1 MLRHVHSF
9 SLVRNCRHGVARCLT
24 LELTSREAV
33 QEFAV
38 SFATAKVGGS
48 SAGAFAEYL
57 SEQADL
63 VADYYGSRELDGLAF
78 TRVQGK
84 AASYLGVEQGL
95 TMEQFEDLHH
105 GRWNGQQL
113 SQMSYR

>member
-1 MLRHVHSF
+1 M
-9 SLVRNCRHGVARCLT
+9 
-24 LELTSREAV
+24 
-33 QEFAV
+33 
-38 SFATAKVGGS
+38 S
-48 SAGAFAEYL
+48 S
-57 SEQADL
+57 
-63 VADYYGSRELDGLAF
+63 DGLAF

-113 SQMSYR
+113 SQMSYRPVWELDDAGKSSATPGATRSRLATPRARW